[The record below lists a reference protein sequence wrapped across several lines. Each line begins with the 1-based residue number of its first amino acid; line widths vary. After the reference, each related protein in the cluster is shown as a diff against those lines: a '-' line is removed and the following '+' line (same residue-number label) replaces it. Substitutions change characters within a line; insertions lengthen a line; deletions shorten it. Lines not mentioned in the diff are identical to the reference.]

1 MNITDDVEWARIMK
15 KMPYM
20 VFLIDELADLIASN
34 WESGPAIVRLAQKAR
49 AVGIHVICATQRPQE
64 RSLARLI
71 KLNMPCRVAFKLRS
85 SADSRIVLHQ
95 DGAELLLGEGD
106 MLVVTESQKEPRR
119 CQGTLIEDRETH
131 GVGKFLKNVA
141 SQYSERQQFT
151 SRAASYSSSREWAE
165 QEAID
170 ASNAHQQDELFDRA
184 AGILIESGR
193 GSVSLL
199 QRRLAIG
206 YGRAS
211 RLVDLM
217 GIAGLLGEHK
227 GAQAREI
234 VVTVEEWQ
242 RMKALRVQAAPAK
255 KRRKPSEHVH
265 PHQDELFDKAAEILI
280 ESGRGSVSLL
290 QRRLAIGYGRAS
302 RLVDLIGQAGLLGEH
317 KGSQAREVVV
327 TMEEWQ
333 RMKAIRDEVEHEGTV
348 FERPVGNSDADS
360 EALGLPDV
368 ESDED
373 E

>member
-1 MNITDDVEWARIMK
+1 
-15 KMPYM
+15 
-20 VFLIDELADLIASN
+20 
-34 WESGPAIVRLAQKAR
+34 
-49 AVGIHVICATQRPQE
+49 
-64 RSLARLI
+64 
-71 KLNMPCRVAFKLRS
+71 
-85 SADSRIVLHQ
+85 
-95 DGAELLLGEGD
+95 
-106 MLVVTESQKEPRR
+106 
-119 CQGTLIEDRETH
+119 
-131 GVGKFLKNVA
+131 
-141 SQYSERQQFT
+141 
-151 SRAASYSSSREWAE
+151 
-165 QEAID
+165 
-170 ASNAHQQDELFDRA
+170 
-184 AGILIESGR
+184 
-193 GSVSLL
+193 
-199 QRRLAIG
+199 
-206 YGRAS
+206 
-211 RLVDLM
+211 VDLM

-227 GAQAREI
+227 GAQSREV